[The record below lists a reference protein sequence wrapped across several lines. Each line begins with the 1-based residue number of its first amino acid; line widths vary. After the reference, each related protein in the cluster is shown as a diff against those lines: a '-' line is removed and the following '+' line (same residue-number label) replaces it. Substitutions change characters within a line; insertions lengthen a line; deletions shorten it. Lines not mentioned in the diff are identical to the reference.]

1 MTLKEISSKHNPLYR
16 DLKSLTESRG
26 LKESS
31 DFLLSGEKLVHEF
44 TRGTSRLKVKYE
56 LRTNEMPPTSAHP
69 QLVLAQE
76 LFDEIDTLGTHHNIL
91 VVEQPLIEAT
101 THAQVLSG
109 WQIVAPLQDPGNLG
123 SIARSAEAFGIKK
136 ILLTDSSCHPFLPK
150 VVKASS
156 GSVYRLQWGRLT
168 REEHLKLYEQTS
180 SVALD
185 LDGTDITQFAWPK
198 SGTLLCGTEGPGHP
212 ALAKTRVSIRTQG
225 VESLNAVV
233 ASSIAL
239 FHLNLKKN

>member
-16 DLKSLTESRG
+16 ELKSLTESKG
-26 LKESS
+26 LKEGT

-44 TRGTSRLKVKYE
+44 SRGTSRLKVKYE
-56 LRTNEMPPTSAHP
+56 LRTIDMQPTSAHP

-76 LFDEIDTLGTHHNIL
+76 LFEEIDTLGTHHNIL
-91 VVEQPLIEAT
+91 VIEQPPIELSPSL
-101 THAQVLSG
+101 QPLSG
-109 WQIVAPLQDPGNLG
+109 WQMVTPLQDPGNLG
-123 SIARSAEAFGIKK
+123 SIARSAEAFGVKK

-150 VVKASS
+150 AVKASS
-156 GSVYRLQWGRLT
+156 GSVYRLNWGRIT
-168 REEHLKLYEQTS
+168 KEEHLKLYDQAT

-185 LDGTDITQFAWPK
+185 LGGTELTQFSWPK
-198 SGTLLCGTEGPGHP
+198 NGILLCGTEGPGHP
-212 ALAKTRVSIRTQG
+212 LRAKNRVSIRTQG

-239 FHLNLKKN
+239 FHMSLQK